1 MSFLNLSVPLSFHK
15 LFTKKIIFFA
25 TAVQL
30 SLGWEV
36 PPHAHKTVSHSAKT
50 KQCALG
56 LYSAGAT
63 DLCREEKYDFSLSC
77 LPVHWDRHFSSSEK
91 HHWSFKS

>member
-1 MSFLNLSVPLSFHK
+1 MSPLSLSVPLSFHK
-15 LFTKKIIFFA
+15 LFTKEIIFFA
-25 TAVQL
+25 IVVQS

-36 PPHAHKTVSHSAKT
+36 LPHAHKTTSHSAKT

-56 LYSAGAT
+56 LFPAGAT
-63 DLCREEKYDFSLSC
+63 DFCREEKYDFSQSH